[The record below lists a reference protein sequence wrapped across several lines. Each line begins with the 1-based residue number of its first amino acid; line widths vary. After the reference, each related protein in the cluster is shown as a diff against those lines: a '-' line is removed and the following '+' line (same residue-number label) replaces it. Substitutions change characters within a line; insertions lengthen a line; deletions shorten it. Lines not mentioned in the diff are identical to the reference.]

1 METSDG
7 QPFRKGGQMK
17 RKLLAL
23 FLGVLLVP
31 KSLVYA
37 TQTQGVEIT
46 VTVEE
51 PEVQYNITV
60 SVVGKGNVYIS
71 ADKAAAGEVVTLSVE
86 GLDGYEF
93 SHFVGCASDGTLI
106 MPEHDVMIKVYF
118 TKVKKPI
125 PVPQVP
131 TRTPVPTN
139 TPIPTSTPITT
150 NTPKATITPVPTRVP
165 TVTPKPTYI
174 PRPTWIPVVTNT
186 PVPTATVTPKPTS
199 TPVLTATIVPT
210 NTPEP
215 TVTIVPSPTLT
226 PMVTSVPTNIPSP
239 SATPELTQLPTPTE
253 KPIITPTKV
262 PVISNVPAPTE
273 IPSVSNIPEIVPVLT
288 ATPSPTVTPV
298 LTIEPTQPPT
308 LMPTELPE
316 ELQDRIVRLIPTV
329 LGVTATGFSGTGLL
343 LLLLFMRKRRW
354 HGVFSED
361 VIPGTVVKGIKDI
374 ETKDNWL
381 IPDLLKKLEDNQI
394 TVEEYIETVKKCGVT
409 TLLPSDTMM
418 TLLIAGET
426 ITLAAD
432 EEKFFKILKAAGRE
446 VQLTLTSVKTGMEI
460 NMSYRV

>member
-1 METSDG
+1 
-7 QPFRKGGQMK
+7 MK
-17 RKLLAL
+17 RKLLTL

-31 KSLVYA
+31 KSLAYA

-46 VTVEE
+46 VSVEE

-71 ADKAAAGEVVTLSVE
+71 ADKAVAGEIVTLSVE
-86 GLDGYEF
+86 ELEGYEF

-125 PVPQVP
+125 PVPPVP

-139 TPIPTSTPITT
+139 TPIPTSTPIPT

-165 TVTPKPTYI
+165 IVTPKPTYI
-174 PRPTWIPVVTNT
+174 PSPTWTPVVTNT

-199 TPVLTATIVPT
+199 TPVPTVIVTSVPTSTPVPTVTIVPT

-215 TVTIVPSPTLT
+215 TVTLVPSPTLT
-226 PMVTSVPTNIPSP
+226 PTVTSVPTNIPSP
-239 SATPELTQLPTPTE
+239 SATPEPTKLPTLTE
-253 KPIITPTKV
+253 EPIIMPTKV
-262 PVISNVPAPTE
+262 PVISNMPTPTE
-273 IPSVSNIPEIVPVLT
+273 IPSVSHIPVIVPEPT
-288 ATPSPTVTPV
+288 ATLSPTVTPIPTV
-298 LTIEPTQPPT
+298 EPTQPPP
-308 LMPTELPE
+308 PTPTDLPD

-343 LLLLFMRKRRW
+343 LFLLFRRKRRW
-354 HGVFSED
+354 HGVFSEE

-381 IPDLLKKLEDNQI
+381 IPDLLERMEDNQI

-418 TLLIAGET
+418 TLLIAGEI
-426 ITLAAD
+426 ITLEAD
-432 EEKFFKILKAAGRE
+432 EEKFFKILKAAGQE
-446 VQLTLTSVKTGMEI
+446 VQLVLTSVKTGMEI
-460 NMSYRV
+460 CMSYKV

>member
-1 METSDG
+1 
-7 QPFRKGGQMK
+7 MK

-71 ADKAAAGEVVTLSVE
+71 ANKAEAGEIVTLSVE
-86 GLDGYEF
+86 ELEGYEF

-125 PVPQVP
+125 PVPVPQVP
-131 TRTPVPTN
+131 TSTPVPTN
-139 TPIPTSTPITT
+139 TPIPTSTPIPT
-150 NTPKATITPVPTRVP
+150 NTPKATIAPVPTRVP
-165 TVTPKPTYI
+165 IVTPKPTYI
-174 PRPTWIPVVTNT
+174 PNPTWTPVVTNT
-186 PVPTATVTPKPTS
+186 PTPTATVTPKPSS
-199 TPVLTATIVPT
+199 TPVPTATLMPTSTQVPTVTTVPT
-210 NTPEP
+210 NAPEP
-215 TVTIVPSPTLT
+215 TVTLI
-226 PMVTSVPTNIPSP
+226 PTNIPSP
-239 SATPELTQLPTPTE
+239 SVTPEPTELPTPTE
-253 KPIITPTKV
+253 QPIITPTKV
-262 PVISNVPAPTE
+262 PGISNMPTPTE
-273 IPSVSNIPEIVPVLT
+273 IPSVSHIPVIVPEPT
-288 ATPSPTVTPV
+288 ATPSLTVTPV
-298 LTIEPTQPPT
+298 PTIEPTQPPPPT
-308 LMPTELPE
+308 PTELPE
-316 ELQDRIVRLIPTV
+316 ELQDRFVRLIPTV
-329 LGVTATGFSGTGLL
+329 LGVTATGFSSTGLL
-343 LLLLFMRKRRW
+343 LFLLFLRKRRW

-381 IPDLLKKLEDNQI
+381 IPDLLKKLGDNQI
-394 TVEEYIETVKKCGVT
+394 TVEEYIETVKKSGVT

-418 TLLIAGET
+418 TLLIDGDT
-426 ITLAAD
+426 ITLEAD
-432 EEKFFKILKAAGRE
+432 EEKFFRILKAAGQE
-446 VQLTLTSVKTGMEI
+446 VQLTLTSVKSGMKI
-460 NMSYRV
+460 SMSYKF

>member
-31 KSLVYA
+31 KSLAYA

-71 ADKAAAGEVVTLSVE
+71 ANKAEAGEIVTLSVE
-86 GLDGYEF
+86 ELEGYEF

-125 PVPQVP
+125 PVPVPPVP
-131 TRTPVPTN
+131 TSTPVPTN
-139 TPIPTSTPITT
+139 TPIPT

-186 PVPTATVTPKPTS
+186 PTPTATVTPKSTSTPVPTATVTPIPSS
-199 TPVLTATIVPT
+199 TPV
-210 NTPEP
+210 
-215 TVTIVPSPTLT
+215 PTLT
-226 PMVTSVPTNIPSP
+226 PTVISVPTNIPSP
-239 SATPELTQLPTPTE
+239 SATPEPTKLPTPTE
-253 KPIITPTKV
+253 QSMITPTKV
-262 PVISNVPAPTE
+262 PAISNIPTPTE
-273 IPSVSNIPEIVPVLT
+273 VPSVSHVPVVVPEST
-288 ATPSPTVTPV
+288 VTPSPTVTPV
-298 LTIEPTQPPT
+298 PTVEPTQPPT
-308 LMPTELPE
+308 PTPTELPE

-329 LGVTATGFSGTGLL
+329 LGVMATGFSGTGLL
-343 LLLLFMRKRRW
+343 LFLLFRRKRRW
-354 HGVFSED
+354 HGVFSEE

-381 IPDLLKKLEDNQI
+381 IPDLLKRMEDNQL

-409 TLLPSDTMM
+409 TLLPSDTRM

-426 ITLAAD
+426 ITLEAD
-432 EEKFFKILKAAGRE
+432 EEKFFKILKAAGQE
-446 VQLTLTSVKTGMEI
+446 VQLTLISAKSGMEI
-460 NMSYRV
+460 NLKYKA

>member
-1 METSDG
+1 
-7 QPFRKGGQMK
+7 MK
-17 RKLLAL
+17 RKLLTL

-31 KSLVYA
+31 KSLAYA

-46 VTVEE
+46 VSVEE

-71 ADKAAAGEVVTLSVE
+71 ADKAVAGEIVTLSVE
-86 GLDGYEF
+86 ELEGYEF

-125 PVPQVP
+125 PVPPVP

-139 TPIPTSTPITT
+139 TPIPTSTPIPT

-165 TVTPKPTYI
+165 IVTPKPTYI
-174 PRPTWIPVVTNT
+174 PSPTWTPVVTNT

-199 TPVLTATIVPT
+199 TPVPTAIV
-210 NTPEP
+210 TPIP
-215 TVTIVPSPTLT
+215 ISTPVPTLT
-226 PMVTSVPTNIPSP
+226 PTVTSVPTNIPSP
-239 SATPELTQLPTPTE
+239 SATPEPTQLPTPTE
-253 KPIITPTKV
+253 KTIITPTKV
-262 PVISNVPAPTE
+262 PVISNMPTPTE
-273 IPSVSNIPEIVPVLT
+273 IPSVSHIPVIVPEPTV
-288 ATPSPTVTPV
+288 TPSPTVTPV
-298 LTIEPTQPPT
+298 PTIEPPT
-308 LMPTELPE
+308 PTPTELPE

-343 LLLLFMRKRRW
+343 LFLLFRRKRRW
-354 HGVFSED
+354 HGVFSEE

-394 TVEEYIETVKKCGVT
+394 TVEEYIETVKKSGVT

-426 ITLAAD
+426 ITLEAD
-432 EEKFFKILKAAGRE
+432 EEKFFKILKAAGQE
-446 VQLTLTSVKTGMEI
+446 VQLTLVSVKTGMEI
-460 NMSYRV
+460 SMSYKE